1 MQLSK
6 YLQTGTGPKTSF
18 RLIASLTTHRPDTL
32 TVRQTGEISIVEII
46 MTFDVKEMT

>member
-32 TVRQTGEISIVEII
+32 TVRQTGEISIEII
-46 MTFDVKEMT
+46 TTFDVKEMT